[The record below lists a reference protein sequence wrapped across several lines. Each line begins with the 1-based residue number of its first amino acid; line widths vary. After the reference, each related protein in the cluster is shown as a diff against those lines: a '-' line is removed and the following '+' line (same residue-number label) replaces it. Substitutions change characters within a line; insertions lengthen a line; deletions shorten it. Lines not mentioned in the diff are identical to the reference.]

1 MTQALN
7 VESRFTEDDDPYQ
20 AIIDAQ
26 VQVYADELETMQQNG
41 SEAESEPDS
50 DTSSEP
56 STSKGKR
63 EAAEGKRP
71 GIDKVLRE
79 VDTKLGRNAGDVIR
93 SVLTKY
99 QEGQTSLKSVQERM
113 DALEAALTQP
123 DEPAPQEPE
132 DPRLAN
138 LTPEQLALAEAMM
151 RKLGYVKQDDLK
163 QAETQKNQ
171 AGYVSTEVGQG
182 LKDWG
187 EEFGYLDDEG
197 QFVFSSEVLADI
209 NQVHDR
215 IYDPTRGLTS
225 RDLYILARWD
235 QLAKGAASKATTMG
249 AQQLARQQ
257 KLSALQRGVT
267 ERRSTPGRARA
278 EVRRSGDSL
287 EDVVARSFAAALR
300 ENNAR

>member
-1 MTQALN
+1 MNQVINVDSAL
-7 VESRFTEDDDPYQ
+7 TEDDDPYQ
-20 AIIDAQ
+20 AIIDAEVNQ
-26 VQVYADELETMQQNG
+26 FADELETMKQVG
-41 SEAESEPDS
+41 TEAESEPDS
-50 DTSSEP
+50 EKSSEP
-56 STSKGKR
+56 STSNR
-63 EAAEGKRP
+63 RRDAAEEKLP
-71 GIDKVLRE
+71 GIDRVLRE
-79 VDTKLGRNAGDVIR
+79 VDNKIGRKQGDVIR

-99 QEGQTSLKSVQERM
+99 QEGQVSLKSIQER
-113 DALEAALTQP
+113 LEGLQQALTQP
-123 DEPAPQEPE
+123 EEPAPEAQE

-138 LTPEQLALAEAMM
+138 LTSEQLALAEAMM

-171 AGYVSTEVGQG
+171 AGYISTEVEQG

-187 EEFGYLDDEG
+187 EGFGYLDEEG
-197 QFVFSSEVLADI
+197 KFVFSSEVLGDI

-235 QLAKGAASKATTMG
+235 QLAKGAATKATSLG

-287 EDVVARSFAAALR
+287 DDVVARSFAAALR
-300 ENNAR
+300 ETNAR